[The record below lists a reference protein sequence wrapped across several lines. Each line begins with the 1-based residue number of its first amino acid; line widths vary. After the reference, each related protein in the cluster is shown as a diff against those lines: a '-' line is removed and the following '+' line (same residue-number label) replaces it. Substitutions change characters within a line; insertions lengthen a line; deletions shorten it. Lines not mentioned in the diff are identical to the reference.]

1 MKALINYKIG
11 IVFDS
16 KDFAP
21 EFHNKTPEQNYE
33 DFFSIECQIILL
45 SPFESGIVTPIAY
58 RDLLM
63 VYLFNSKFQYSLI
76 NSPFFGS
83 KRPVKKRRTS
93 GS

>member
-21 EFHNKTPEQNYE
+21 EFHYETSEQNYE
-33 DFFSIECQIILL
+33 DFYSIECQIILL
-45 SPFESGIVTPIAY
+45 SPFECGIVTTIAY

-63 VYLFNSKFQYSLI
+63 GYLFNSKFQNPLI